1 MGDIVERQKVR
12 YRRGSHMN
20 DKYTQYDN
28 VRDQCLSMLLFA
40 KSYENEHLQ
49 YCNLTA
55 NRDLYM
61 DQ

>member
-1 MGDIVERQKVR
+1 MGDIDELQKVQDI
-12 YRRGSHMN
+12 RGIHMN

-55 NRDLYM
+55 NHDLYM
-61 DQ
+61 DH